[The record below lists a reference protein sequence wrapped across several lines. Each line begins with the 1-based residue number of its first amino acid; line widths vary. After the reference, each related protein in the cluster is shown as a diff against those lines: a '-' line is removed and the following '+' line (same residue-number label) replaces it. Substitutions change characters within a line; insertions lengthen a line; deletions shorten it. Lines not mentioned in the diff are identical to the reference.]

1 MEKLDFCP
9 NCFEKVNP
17 DYNICPK
24 CGFDQSQRQKEGR
37 LPYGTMLND
46 QFKIGCSIGQ
56 GGFGITYKAYDTF
69 NNRIVAVKEYMPSEY
84 AHRENLNIV
93 PNAEPTRAKRI
104 FENGKTNYIAEIK
117 TLYKFRDERNIV
129 SIIQHFTEN
138 NTVYLI
144 MEFLDGHNLKSAM
157 SQKGGRIDIA
167 KARDIIYDIAKI
179 LEKVHKEGIL
189 HRDISPE
196 NIFIV
201 NKKNVEEVKLI
212 DFGAAKSYVESAES
226 DNSVF
231 LKPGFA
237 PPEQYSSKGNQGPW
251 TDVYALA
258 ATLYYIVSGITVQ
271 DAKKR
276 MENDMVKPLY
286 EVVPNVSINMS
297 RAIEKAM
304 SLDYKYRTQ
313 NCKEFLID
321 LDRAGWTAIGTDN
334 KVPKKEIPP
343 QYTEIRSRQPAG
355 ENSQQRPS
363 GQGVTPQKPPAGGQ
377 VNVYK
382 PPVRPVQRTVC
393 TVLAKNAPGNP
404 SITFQPGNTVVLG
417 RFSNDCNFVPY
428 NDSHISRRH
437 CYITFD
443 AETNLFYV
451 TDVSSNGTFRM
462 NGQQLIKNQTEVF
475 RQGES
480 FFLAQYNNVI
490 TLMVYKQ

>member
-1 MEKLDFCP
+1 MLDFCP
-9 NCFEKVNP
+9 NCFEKTSP
-17 DYNICPK
+17 GINICPK
-24 CGFDQSQRQKEGR
+24 CGYDTSQKQKEGR
-37 LPYGTMLND
+37 LPFGTMLND
-46 QFKIGCSIGQ
+46 QFVIGCSIGQ

-69 NNRIVAVKEYMPSEY
+69 NDRIVAVKEYMPSEY
-84 AHRENLNIV
+84 AHREKLSIV
-93 PNAEPTRAKRI
+93 PNEEPTRAKRI

-129 SIIQHFTEN
+129 EIIQHFTEN

-144 MEFLDGHNLKSAM
+144 MEFLDGHNLKAAM

-212 DFGAAKSYVESAES
+212 DFGAAKSYVETAEK

-258 ATLYYIVSGITVQ
+258 ATLYYIVSGISVQ

-276 MENDMVKPLY
+276 MENDMVKPLC
-286 EVVPNVSINMS
+286 EVVGNVSINMS
-297 RAIEKAM
+297 KAVEKAM
-304 SLDYKYRTQ
+304 QLDYKYRTQ
-313 NCKEFLID
+313 NCTEFLND
-321 LDRAGWTAIGTDN
+321 LDRAGWTMIGGDPRV
-334 KVPKKEIPP
+334 K
-343 QYTEIRSRQPAG
+343 
-355 ENSQQRPS
+355 
-363 GQGVTPQKPPAGGQ
+363 
-377 VNVYK
+377 K
-382 PPVRPVQRTVC
+382 PPVSKPTTKPLSPPTPPKPSVTPARPPYQSNLVC
-393 TVLAKNAPGNP
+393 NVVAKNSQINQ
-404 SITFQPGNTVVLG
+404 SITFQPGNTIVIG

-428 NDSHISRRH
+428 NDTHISRRH
-437 CYITFD
+437 CYITYNMD
-443 AETNLFYV
+443 TNLFYV

-462 NGQQLIKNQTEVF
+462 SGQQLVKNQKEVF
-475 RQGES
+475 RPGES
-480 FFLAQYNNVI
+480 FFLAQYNNII
-490 TLMVYKQ
+490 TLMVYRQ